1 MKTFDTDFLRKLDRL
16 VLQGSK
22 VVQGGTGGNRR
33 SKAKGSDIEFS
44 DFREY
49 TLGDDYRSIDWNA
62 YARFERLFIKLYMEE
77 REANITIFLDT
88 SASMDQGEPNKGTL
102 ANKLGAIFAYMA
114 LANYDRV
121 GIASLKDA
129 SWSQLPYFSGKPG
142 FTRALEFIDELP
154 FGGETHLNQSIPA
167 FVPLQGRKGISI
179 VLSDFFDREGYKE
192 AFEYLKFQQQDIMAV
207 QILSPEE
214 LDPQLSGALRLI
226 DSETLEAV
234 EVEISPH
241 TLNLYQNALHGF
253 LKDFK
258 ETCSRLQAASL
269 QVSSDISLDL
279 LVFEK
284 LQQAGMIR

>member
-1 MKTFDTDFLRKLDRL
+1 MKTFDTDFLKKLDRL
-16 VLQGSK
+16 VLQGNK

-88 SASMDQGEPNKGTL
+88 SASMNQGEPNKGFL
-102 ANKLGAIFAYMA
+102 AKKLAAIFAYMA

-129 SWSQLPYFSGKPG
+129 AWSQLPYFSGKPG
-142 FTRALEFIDELP
+142 FARALEFIDELP

-192 AFEYLKFQQQDIMAV
+192 AFEYLKFQQQDIMAI

-214 LDPQLSGALRLI
+214 LDPQFSGALRLI

-241 TLNLYQNALHGF
+241 TLNLYQNTLHSF

-269 QVSSDISLDL
+269 QVSSDISLDH